1 MKNKE
6 KKIVR
11 LLEEGFSYETV
22 KKMSNY
28 HIDKIFKSIVK
39 EAMVSVSAD
48 KFDDIKDKLGPDDKV
63 EVTEETPL
71 DKDAEQVYTGQEMPH
86 DADDMAPDGMDD
98 DSDNNRKEMGEE
110 FDDDRI
116 IDLLFGPKKKW
127 DRSPESRA
135 EKAAKKDIKPHYFK
149 SGDPNE
155 FDVESSAEYAI
166 GLEDPSF
173 MMYEGK
179 KKKKT
184 PPTTLGMFE
193 GEISEKSVSQQ
204 QQKLMGLALSVKR
217 GETPKSGV
225 SKKVLDMVNS
235 MTEKELEDFASTKH
249 KGLPK
254 KKKKESK
261 EEKIRQIE
269 ESIVS
274 LIKKSQGKMIT
285 KGDLLSEQPSIAPSK
300 PTVKPG
306 TKPERGTPYQPK
318 HSPKPKAG
326 TEVKPARPTVKPGT
340 KPERGTPYQP
350 KHSPKPKA
358 GTESELPEF
367 LKFNNLNIQFRDE

>member
-11 LLEEGFSYETV
+11 LLEEGFSYETI
-22 KKMSNY
+22 KKMSNH
-28 HIDKIFKSIVK
+28 HIDKIFKSIIK

-48 KFDDIKDKLGPDDKV
+48 KFDDIKDKLGPEDKV

-71 DKDAEQVYTGQEMPH
+71 EKDAEQEYTGQEGPH
-86 DADDMAPDGMDD
+86 DEKDMAPDGMDD
-98 DSDNNRKEMGEE
+98 DSDNDRQEMDEA
-110 FDDDRI
+110 FDEDEI
-116 IDLLFGPKKKW
+116 IDLLFGSKKKW

-135 EKAAKKDIKPHYFK
+135 EKSAKKDIKPHYFK

-155 FDVESSAEYAI
+155 PDVESSAEYAI
-166 GLEDPSF
+166 GLNDPSF

-179 KKKKT
+179 KKT
-184 PPTTLGMFE
+184 PITTLGMFE
-193 GEISEKSVSQQ
+193 G
-204 QQKLMGLALSVKR
+204 
-217 GETPKSGV
+217 
-225 SKKVLDMVNS
+225 
-235 MTEKELEDFASTKH
+235 
-249 KGLPK
+249 K
-254 KKKKESK
+254 KKKVNAWAVCTSSLGLEGKKRKDYTDKESEKFESCVQDVKKQEAK

-306 TKPERGTPYQPK
+306 TKPERGTPYKPK
-318 HSPKPKAG
+318 HNPKPKAG
-326 TEVKPARPTVKPGT
+326 TEVKPARPTVKPGV

-358 GTESELPEF
+358 GDESGLPEF

>member
-11 LLEEGFSYETV
+11 LLEEGFSYDTI
-22 KKMSNY
+22 KKMSNQ
-28 HIDKIFKSIVK
+28 HIDKIFKSIIR
-39 EAMVSVSAD
+39 EAMVSVSSD
-48 KFDDIKDKLGPDDKV
+48 KFDDIKDKLGPEDKV

-71 DKDAEQVYTGQEMPH
+71 EKDAEQNYTGQEGPH
-86 DADDMAPDGMDD
+86 DEKDMAPDGMDD
-98 DSDNNRKEMGEE
+98 DSDNNREEMDES
-110 FDDDRI
+110 FDEDEV
-116 IDLLFGPKKKW
+116 IDLLFGSKKKW
-127 DRSPESRA
+127 NRSPESRA
-135 EKAAKKDIKPHYFK
+135 EKEAKKDIRPHYYK

-179 KKKKT
+179 KKT

-193 GEISEKSVSQQ
+193 GKNKKGKYNAWAVCTSS
-204 QQKLMGLALSVKR
+204 LGLEGKKR
-217 GETPKSGV
+217 K
-225 SKKVLDMVNS
+225 DY
-235 MTEKELEDFASTKH
+235 TEKESEKFENCVKDV
-249 KGLPK
+249 K
-254 KKKKESK
+254 KQESK

-269 ESIVS
+269 ESIIY
-274 LIKKSQGKMIT
+274 LINKSQGKMIT

-326 TEVKPARPTVKPGT
+326 NEG
-340 KPERGTPYQP
+340 G
-350 KHSPKPKA
+350 
-358 GTESELPEF
+358 LPEF

>member
-11 LLEEGFSYETV
+11 LLEEGFSYETI
-22 KKMSNY
+22 KKMSNQ
-28 HIDKIFKSIVK
+28 HIDKIFKSIIK
-39 EAMVSVSAD
+39 EAMVSVTAD
-48 KFDDIKDKLGPDDKV
+48 KFDEIKDKLGPDDKV
-63 EVTEETPL
+63 EVTEDDIDNVKPFKGKQTQNP
-71 DKDAEQVYTGQEMPH
+71 KQVGPSTNDG
-86 DADDMAPDGMDD
+86 DDNYQDGM
-98 DSDNNRKEMGEE
+98 GEIDE
-110 FDDDRI
+110 AFDEDEI

-127 DRSPESRA
+127 DRSSESRA

-173 MMYEGK
+173 MMYEG
-179 KKKKT
+179 KKKT

-225 SKKVLDMVNS
+225 SKKVLDIVNS

-254 KKKKESK
+254 KKETK
-261 EEKIRQIE
+261 EEKVRQIE

-306 TKPERGTPYQPK
+306 VKPERGTPYKPK

-358 GTESELPEF
+358 GTESGLPEF

>member
-11 LLEEGFSYETV
+11 LLEEGFSYDTI
-22 KKMSNY
+22 KKMSNQ
-28 HIDKIFKSIVK
+28 HIDKIFKSIIK

-48 KFDDIKDKLGPDDKV
+48 KFDDIKDKLDPDDKV

-71 DKDAEQVYTGQEMPH
+71 EKDAEQDYTGQEGPH
-86 DADDMAPDGMDD
+86 DEKDMAPDGMDD
-98 DSDNNRKEMGEE
+98 DSDTEE
-110 FDDDRI
+110 FNEEEI
-116 IDLLFGPKKKW
+116 IDLLFGSKKK
-127 DRSPESRA
+127 
-135 EKAAKKDIKPHYFK
+135 
-149 SGDPNE
+149 N
-155 FDVESSAEYAI
+155 
-166 GLEDPSF
+166 
-173 MMYEGK
+173 
-179 KKKKT
+179 

-193 GEISEKSVSQQ
+193 GEIEEKSVSKQ
-204 QQKLMGLALSVKR
+204 QQKIMGLALSVKR
-217 GETPKSGV
+217 GETPKSEV
-225 SKKVLDMVNS
+225 SKEVLDMVDS

-254 KKKKESK
+254 KVSK

-274 LIKKSQGKMIT
+274 LIMKSQGKMLT
-285 KGDLLSEQPSIAPSK
+285 KKDILQEQPSIAPSK

-306 TKPERGTPYQPK
+306 VKPERGSPYKPK

-326 TEVKPARPTVKPGT
+326 TEVKPARPTVKPGV
-340 KPERGTPYQP
+340 KPERGSPYKP

-358 GTESELPEF
+358 GDEGNLPEF
-367 LKFNNLNIQFRDE
+367 LKFSNLNIQFRDE

>member
-48 KFDDIKDKLGPDDKV
+48 KFEDIKDKLGPDDKV

-71 DKDAEQVYTGQEMPH
+71 DKDAEQIYTGQEGPH
-86 DADDMAPDGMDD
+86 DEKDMAPDGMDD

-110 FDDDRI
+110 FDEDAVVEE
-116 IDLLFGPKKKW
+116 LFGKPK
-127 DRSPESRA
+127 
-135 EKAAKKDIKPHYFK
+135 
-149 SGDPNE
+149 
-155 FDVESSAEYAI
+155 
-166 GLEDPSF
+166 
-173 MMYEGK
+173 M
-179 KKKKT
+179 KT
-184 PPTTLGMFE
+184 PITTLGMFE
-193 GEISEKSVSQQ
+193 GEVDEKFESKSQQ
-204 QQKLMGLALSVKR
+204 RLFYAKCEEEG
-217 GETPKSGV
+217 PKSKWCKMAKEFSDDTKDFDSLPEKVNEGTKCWKGYE
-225 SKKVLDMVNS
+225 KKGMKTMFGKRVPNCV
-235 MTEKELEDFASTKH
+235 
-249 KGLPK
+249 
-254 KKKKESK
+254 KKEST

-285 KGDLLSEQPSIAPSK
+285 KGDLLSEEPSTAP
-300 PTVKPG
+300 TRVKPG
-306 TKPERGTPYQPK
+306 TKERPSRTVPTPYKRPNEGP
-318 HSPKPKAG
+318 SPRPKAG
-326 TEVKPARPTVKPGT
+326 DTKTAPTRVKPGT
-340 KPERGTPYQP
+340 KERPSRTVPTPYKRP
-350 KHSPKPKA
+350 NEGPSPRPKA
-358 GTESELPEF
+358 GNEGGLPEF